1 MREGISQEARAV
13 TEEWRTSPVLSKLF
27 RRVQDA
33 EAFLRMA
40 AIELRR
46 IAEQAPDIAAELRH
60 VAQQAEAEAE
70 DLARHAE
77 AGPDPDTGA
86 RS

>member
-1 MREGISQEARAV
+1 MVI
-13 TEEWRTSPVLSKLF
+13 KLF
-27 RRVQDA
+27 QRVQDA

-60 VAQQAEAEAE
+60 VAQQVDAEAE
-70 DLARHAE
+70 DLAREAE
-77 AGPDPDTGA
+77 ARPKPDA
-86 RS
+86 RAQS

>member
-1 MREGISQEARAV
+1 MIEA
-13 TEEWRTSPVLSKLF
+13 ERTSPMLIELI

-40 AIELRR
+40 EIELRR

-60 VAQQAEAEAE
+60 VAQQVDAEAE
-70 DLARHAE
+70 DLAREAE
-77 AGPDPDTGA
+77 ARPKPDA
-86 RS
+86 RAQS